1 MNIEVDGR
9 AAIQSLHALRAAID
23 AAVIETERA
32 VLDATAEHARKT
44 TLFNDRTGAGV
55 TRLGEGTRGS
65 IRAVVTSIGEGF
77 VEAGG
82 AAQYLEHG
90 TRPHEIWA
98 KNAFALRF
106 EINGTIFFRRMV
118 RHPGTAPRPFMQQAR
133 DFGAQVAAYGA
144 DFYLE
149 RAIKAHP

>member
-1 MNIEVDGR
+1 VNLEVDGR

-32 VLDATAEHARKT
+32 VLDATTEHARRT
-44 TLFNDRTGAGV
+44 TLFNDRTTV
-55 TRLGEGTRGS
+55 TRSS
-65 IRAVVTSIGEGF
+65 IRSVVTSFGEGF

-82 AAQYLEHG
+82 AARYLEHG

-98 KNAFALRF
+98 RNALALRF
-106 EINGTIFFRRMV
+106 EISGTIFFRRMV
-118 RHPGTAPRPFMQQAR
+118 RHPGTAPRPFMQEAR
-133 DFGAQVAAYGA
+133 DFGETVAAYGA